1 MIVMTAGEED
11 GQDDH
16 RKDET
21 PRFAKRCR
29 IAGCPANGNR
39 HEHEQQPDGC
49 RKVVARGGL
58 ALGVKID
65 EIVQRG
71 GKKRDSRRI
80 VRLHLGECRTPHGD
94 LVLLGTC
101 DQFVVFL

>member
-16 RKDET
+16 REDET

-49 RKVVARGGL
+49 RKVVAL
-58 ALGVKID
+58 AAWRLASRSMRSFNEAVKS
-65 EIVQRG
+65 ETA
-71 GKKRDSRRI
+71 
-80 VRLHLGECRTPHGD
+80 GESFAFTSVSVARHMAL
-94 LVLLGTC
+94 LVFA
-101 DQFVVFL
+101 DV